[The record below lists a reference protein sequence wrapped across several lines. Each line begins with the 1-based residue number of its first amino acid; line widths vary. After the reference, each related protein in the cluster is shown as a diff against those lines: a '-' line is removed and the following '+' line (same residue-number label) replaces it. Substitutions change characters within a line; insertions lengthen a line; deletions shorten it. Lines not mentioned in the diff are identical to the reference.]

1 MIEHMVHP
9 SFMLS
14 LHWSGDSIA
23 KTVLEPLSG
32 TKRYSTG
39 TSRDP
44 SPLLKALARRYLDQR
59 PCLWLDAPFDWGVL
73 SSFQARVLKT
83 LLWSVPWGQT
93 ITYSRLAALAG
104 HPGSARAVGGCM
116 ARNPWPVLVPCH
128 RVVAAGRGLGGFS
141 PGLEMKKDLIA
152 LEKTCPA

>member
-1 MIEHMVHP
+1 MIERLVHP
-9 SFMLS
+9 DFTLTICWRKGLIFGTCLQSS
-14 LHWSGDSIA
+14 PY
-23 KTVLEPLSG
+23 KTKNIS
-32 TKRYSTG
+32 KS
-39 TSRDP
+39 SSDP
-44 SPLLKALARRYLDQR
+44 SKVLKALMLRYLDR
-59 PCLWLDAPFDWGVL
+59 KNACWLDAPLDWELL
-73 SSFQARVLKT
+73 SPFRARVLKT

-128 RVVAAGRGLGGFS
+128 RVVAAGRRLGGFS